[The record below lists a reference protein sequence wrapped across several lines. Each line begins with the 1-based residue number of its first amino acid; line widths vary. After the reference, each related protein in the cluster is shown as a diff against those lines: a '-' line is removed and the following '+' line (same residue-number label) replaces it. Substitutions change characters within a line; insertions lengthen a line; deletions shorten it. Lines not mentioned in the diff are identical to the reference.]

1 MIKNPSIYEI
11 NTRVFIKRF
20 ENYSNS
26 LNDIP
31 TEYWLNLKN
40 LGIDYIWLMGIWK
53 TNPETISRYCF
64 EEGLMS
70 NYDRALRDWK
80 KKDVIGSPYAIDD
93 YIINPLFGTEEML
106 IEFKN
111 KLNSLGLKLILDFIP
126 NHFSCM
132 SHLINK
138 HPELFLETIEEH
150 YQRDPHT
157 YFHPEIAP
165 DKIYAHG
172 RDPFFPSWQD
182 TIQVNY
188 FNPLAQEL
196 MIEKLRQVSKL
207 CDGVRCD
214 MAMLALNNIFENTWG
229 GTINIMGYQ
238 KPENEFWEV
247 AINKIKVENKNFIF
261 IAEAY
266 WNLEW
271 KLQKLGFDFTY
282 DKKLTDRLRD
292 SQPTEIAEHL
302 KAEIEYQNKSL
313 RFIENHDEERAIKSF
328 GVDKSKAAAVIMSSI
343 LGLRFFHDGQ
353 FEGKKIKLPVQL
365 GREPSE
371 KNDVDLMEFYNNLL
385 KITKEDVFKYGNW
398 ELIETTPAWEN
409 DNIMSFKSFL
419 AFKIELNDER
429 RLIVVNYDARK
440 NSCRIKLDL
449 NIEPNEIILVDLW
462 DSKEYIRT
470 KEEIENNG
478 LFVELEGYKTHIFRY

>member
-1 MIKNPSIYEI
+1 MIKNPTIYEI

-40 LGIDYIWLMGIWK
+40 LGIDYIWLMGVWK

-93 YIINPLFGTEEML
+93 YLINPIFGSEEL
-106 IEFKN
+106 LLEFKN

-132 SHLINK
+132 SHLISK
-138 HPELFLETIEEH
+138 HPELFLETTEEH

-188 FNPLAQEL
+188 FNPLAQEI
-196 MIEKLRQVSKL
+196 MIDKLKKVSKL

-238 KPENEFWEV
+238 KPEQEFWEV
-247 AINKIKVENKNFIF
+247 AIKKIKDDNKNFIF

-271 KLQKLGFDFTY
+271 QLQKFGFDFTY

-292 SQPTEIAEHL
+292 SHPTEIGEHL
-302 KAEIEYQNKSL
+302 RAELDYQNKSL

-328 GVDKSKAAAVIMSSI
+328 GSDKSKAAAIIISSI
-343 LGLRFFHDGQ
+343 PGLRFFHDGQ

-365 GREPSE
+365 GREPNE
-371 KNDVDLMEFYNNLL
+371 KIEIDNLECYNKLL
-385 KITKEDVFKYGNW
+385 NITKEEVFKNGNW
-398 ELIETTPAWEN
+398 SFIDATPAWEN
-409 DNIMSFKSFL
+409 DNILSYKSFL
-419 AFKIELNDER
+419 IFKIELNDER
-429 RLIVVNYDARK
+429 RLVVVNYDSRK
-440 NSCRIKLDL
+440 NSCRIKVDL
-449 NIEPNEIILVDLW
+449 QNESNEIILVDLL
-462 DSKEYIRT
+462 DSKEYIRS
-470 KEEIENNG
+470 KEEIENYG
-478 LFVELEGYKTHIFRY
+478 LFVELEGYKSHIFSY